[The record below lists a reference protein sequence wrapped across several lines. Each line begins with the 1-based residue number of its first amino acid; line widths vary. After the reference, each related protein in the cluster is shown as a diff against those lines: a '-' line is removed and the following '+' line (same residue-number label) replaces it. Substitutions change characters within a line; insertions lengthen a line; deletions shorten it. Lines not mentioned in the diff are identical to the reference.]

1 MFYLGIDAGG
11 TKTSFMLINH
21 LGEVLSTYTSG
32 TCHIHQVGFDG
43 FRKVIQEGIDK
54 ICNEINI
61 CRDDLSYS
69 FLGLPAYGENESEQL
84 KMNSI
89 ITEILGENKFS
100 CGNDV
105 EVALAGSLACQPGIC
120 IILGT
125 GAIAS
130 GITNDLKTARTS
142 GWGYICG
149 DEGSGYWIAK
159 KGVEIFG
166 KQSDHRLERT
176 ALYDIFKN
184 ELKLENDFDLI
195 FLIKDE
201 YKQDRTKVANLA
213 MLVYKAA
220 LKGDKYAL
228 DIYRQA
234 AKECLLMVNGLT
246 NQLEFTGVLN
256 ISYSGSVFN
265 SKEFILDP
273 LRNYLQDNYTAFN
286 LTAPILP
293 PIKGAALNA
302 LKLHKGEIPE
312 GVVHNLAKEP
322 KEILV

>member
-21 LGEVLSTYTSG
+21 SGEVLSTYTSS
-32 TCHIHQVGFDG
+32 TCHIHQVGFDAFKNG
-43 FRKVIQEGIDK
+43 IEDGISKV
-54 ICNEINI
+54 CSEINI
-61 CRDDLSYS
+61 KKEDISYS
-69 FLGLPAYGENESEQL
+69 FLGLPAYGENEEEKL

-89 ITEILGENKFS
+89 IGAILGQEKFS

-105 EVALAGSLACQPGIC
+105 EVALAGSLACEPGIC

-130 GITNDLKTARTS
+130 GITANLESVRTS

-149 DEGSGYWIAK
+149 DEGSAYWIAK
-159 KGVEIFG
+159 KGIEIFG

-176 ALYDIFKN
+176 ALYDIFKK
-184 ELKLENDFDLI
+184 ELNLKKDFDLI

-201 YKQDRTKVANLA
+201 YKQDRTKVAKLA
-213 MLVYKAA
+213 LLVYKAA
-220 LKGDKYAL
+220 LLGDKYAL
-228 DIYRQA
+228 NIYKEA
-234 AKECLLMVNGLT
+234 AKECLLMVNGIT

-265 SKEFILDP
+265 SKDLILNP
-273 LRNYLQDNYTAFN
+273 LKKYLKDNYTSFN
-286 LTAPILP
+286 LIEPILP
-293 PIKGAALNA
+293 PIKGAALKA
-302 LKLHKGEIPE
+302 LKLHQGEINKE
-312 GVVHNLAKEP
+312 VVYNLSKE
-322 KEILV
+322 K

>member
-21 LGEVLSTYTSG
+21 LGEVLSTYNSG

-43 FRKVIQEGIDK
+43 FRKGIEEGINTV
-54 ICNEINI
+54 CSQINI
-61 CRDDLSYS
+61 SKEDLNYS
-69 FLGLPAYGENESEQL
+69 FLGLPAYGENENEKL
-84 KMNSI
+84 EMNSI
-89 ITEILGENKFS
+89 IAEILGENKFS

-105 EVALAGSLACQPGIC
+105 EVALAGSLAGEPGIC

-125 GAIAS
+125 GAIAA
-130 GITNDLKTARTS
+130 GITEDLKTTRTS
-142 GWGYICG
+142 GWGHICG

-176 ALYDIFKN
+176 VLYDIFKKEL
-184 ELKLENDFDLI
+184 ELKNDFDLI

-201 YKQDRTKVANLA
+201 YKQDRTKVGKLA
-213 MLVYKAA
+213 MLVYEAA

-228 DIYRQA
+228 DIYKQA
-234 AKECLLMVNGLT
+234 AKECLLMVNGIT
-246 NQLEFTGVLN
+246 NQLGFKGILN

-265 SKEFILDP
+265 SKDFILNP
-273 LRNYLQDNYTAFN
+273 LKKYLQDNYTAFN
-286 LTAPILP
+286 LKAPILP

-302 LKLHKGEIPE
+302 LKLHTGEIPE
-312 GVVHNLAKEP
+312 GVVEILAKEP

>member
-21 LGEVLSTYTSG
+21 LGEVLSTHNAG

-43 FRKVIQEGIDK
+43 FKKGIEEGI
-54 ICNEINI
+54 NEVCKKANI
-61 CRDDLSYS
+61 SKEELSYS
-69 FLGLPAYGENESEQL
+69 FLGLPAYGENESE
-84 KMNSI
+84 KIEMNSI
-89 ITEILGENKFS
+89 IEEILGQDKFS

-105 EVALAGSLACQPGIC
+105 EVALAGSLAGQPGIC

-130 GITNDLKTARTS
+130 GITSDLKTTRTS
-142 GWGYICG
+142 GWGHICG

-159 KGVEIFG
+159 KGIEIFG
-166 KQSDHRLERT
+166 KQSDYRLERT
-176 ALYDIFKN
+176 ALYDIFKEKLN
-184 ELKLENDFDLI
+184 LKTDFDLI

-201 YKQDRTKVANLA
+201 YKQDRTKVAKLA
-213 MLVYKAA
+213 MLVYEAA

-228 DIYRQA
+228 DIYKQA
-234 AKECLLMVNGLT
+234 AKECLLMVNGIT
-246 NQLEFTGVLN
+246 SQLEFNGVLN

-265 SKEFILDP
+265 SGDFILKP
-273 LRNYLQDNYTAFN
+273 LNKYLQDNYTSFN

-302 LKLHKGEIPE
+302 LKLHTGEIPE
-312 GVVHNLAKEP
+312 GVVETLANVP
-322 KEILV
+322 KEITV

>member
-1 MFYLGIDAGG
+1 
-11 TKTSFMLINH
+11 
-21 LGEVLSTYTSG
+21 
-32 TCHIHQVGFDG
+32 
-43 FRKVIQEGIDK
+43 
-54 ICNEINI
+54 
-61 CRDDLSYS
+61 
-69 FLGLPAYGENESEQL
+69 
-84 KMNSI
+84 MNSI
-89 ITEILGENKFS
+89 IAEILGENKFS

-105 EVALAGSLACQPGIC
+105 EVALAGSLAGEPGIC

-130 GITNDLKTARTS
+130 GITSNLESVRTS

-159 KGVEIFG
+159 KGIEIFG

-234 AKECLLMVNGLT
+234 AKECLLMVNGIT
-246 NQLEFTGVLN
+246 SQLEFTGVLN

-265 SKEFILDP
+265 SKEFILEP
-273 LRNYLQDNYTAFN
+273 LRNYLQDNYTSFN

-302 LKLHKGEIPE
+302 LKLHRGEIPE
-312 GVVHNLAKEP
+312 GVVYNLAKEP

>member
-21 LGEVLSTYTSG
+21 SGEVLSTYTSS
-32 TCHIHQVGFDG
+32 TCHIHQVGFDAFKNG
-43 FRKVIQEGIDK
+43 IEDGISKV
-54 ICNEINI
+54 CSEINI
-61 CRDDLSYS
+61 KKEDISYS
-69 FLGLPAYGENESEQL
+69 FLGLPAYGENEEEKL

-89 ITEILGENKFS
+89 IGDILGQEKFS

-105 EVALAGSLACQPGIC
+105 EVALAGSLACEPGIC

-130 GITNDLKTARTS
+130 GITANLESVRTS

-149 DEGSGYWIAK
+149 DEGSAYWIAK
-159 KGVEIFG
+159 KGIEIFG

-176 ALYDIFKN
+176 ALYDIFKK
-184 ELKLENDFDLI
+184 ELNLKKDFDLI

-201 YKQDRTKVANLA
+201 YKQDRTKVAKLA
-213 MLVYKAA
+213 LLVYKAA
-220 LKGDKYAL
+220 LLGDKYAL
-228 DIYRQA
+228 NIYKEA
-234 AKECLLMVNGLT
+234 AKECLLMVNGIT

-265 SKEFILDP
+265 SKDLILNP
-273 LRNYLQDNYTAFN
+273 LKKYLKDNYTSFN
-286 LTAPILP
+286 LIEPILP
-293 PIKGAALNA
+293 PIKGAALKA
-302 LKLHKGEIPE
+302 LKLHQGEINKE
-312 GVVHNLAKEP
+312 VVYNLSKE
-322 KEILV
+322 K

>member
-21 LGEVLSTYTSG
+21 LGEVLSTYTSS

-43 FRKVIQEGIDK
+43 FRKGIQSGITEV
-54 ICNEINI
+54 CSQANI
-61 CRDDLSYS
+61 SKEDISYS
-69 FLGLPAYGENESEQL
+69 FLGLPAYGENESEKL
-84 KMNSI
+84 EMNSI
-89 ITEILGENKFS
+89 ISDILGEDKFS

-105 EVALAGSLACQPGIC
+105 EVALAGSLAGRPGIC

-125 GAIAS
+125 GAIAA
-130 GITNDLKTARTS
+130 GITTDLKTSRTS
-142 GWGYICG
+142 GWGHICG

-159 KGVEIFG
+159 KGIEIFG

-176 ALYDIFKN
+176 ALYHIFREKLN
-184 ELKLENDFDLI
+184 LKTDFDLI

-201 YKQDRTKVANLA
+201 YKQDRTKVAKLA
-213 MLVYKAA
+213 MLVYEAA
-220 LKGDKYAL
+220 LQGDKFAL
-228 DIYRQA
+228 DIYKQA

-256 ISYSGSVFN
+256 ISYSGSVFS
-265 SKEFILDP
+265 SKDFILKP
-273 LRNYLQDNYTAFN
+273 LKDYLQDNYTAFN
-286 LTAPILP
+286 LKSPILP

-302 LKLHKGEIPE
+302 LKIHTGEIPE
-312 GVVHNLAKEP
+312 SVVEILAKEP